1 VTVGWSKH
9 VRPTR
14 IIVADDN
21 AAANPLRRGVLQ
33 MIPILGVRVSVILL
47 AEFLK
52 LTGEGPGGDRVFLI
66 VSNPTE
72 LLKLVEGGL
81 QLTEVI
87 VGNLGYQTGWQKV
100 SKEVHA
106 EPELAGRVVD
116 AGHQA
121 RGKMDAHIVDDGP
134 VPGVREGALMRF
146 RRAQMAPSHA
156 SQRIAGPKAQPKRL
170 AGVGLVGAYGEYARA
185 TTSRG
190 RTNLWSLG
198 PHGSARDAKE
208 EKEYR
213 GGKSHGNRYLA
224 RHPERTSGPG

>member
-1 VTVGWSKH
+1 
-9 VRPTR
+9 
-14 IIVADDN
+14 
-21 AAANPLRRGVLQ
+21 
-33 MIPILGVRVSVILL
+33 M
-47 AEFLK
+47 
-52 LTGEGPGGDRVFLI
+52 
-66 VSNPTE
+66 SNPTE

-87 VGNLGYQTGWQKV
+87 VGNLGYQTGWQKI

-106 EPELAGRVVD
+106 EPELAALRELST
-116 AGHQA
+116 
-121 RGKMDAHIVDDGP
+121 RGPMDAHIADHGP
-134 VPGVREGALMRF
+134 APGVREGALMRF